1 MCIDRFRTFIIHIF
15 PTKNDLN
22 IEDLVKDTSLRFFT
36 WQPFPKES
44 TAEAVD
50 GDGDEKKD
58 TMPLLW
64 RWEALA

>member
-1 MCIDRFRTFIIHIF
+1 MDAYIWYKRL
-15 PTKNDLN
+15 PL
-22 IEDLVKDTSLRFFT
+22 SLFSFLSFFLS
-36 WQPFPKES
+36 FF
-44 TAEAVD
+44 AEAVD